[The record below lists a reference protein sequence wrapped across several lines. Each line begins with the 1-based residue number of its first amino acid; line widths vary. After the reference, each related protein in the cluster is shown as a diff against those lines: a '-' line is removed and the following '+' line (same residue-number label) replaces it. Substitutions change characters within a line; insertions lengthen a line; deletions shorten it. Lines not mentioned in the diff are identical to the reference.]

1 MTDKTSEKEAEN
13 DGMTYEDWFDKAVAA
28 FKKVPKSTVAFD
40 YAKIPKEI
48 RLKLLQDPEYTDVT
62 HQVLASQ
69 YVKDIEKLNEVLDGN
84 YGIENKDPSGTI
96 LKALSMKQDIL
107 YKNLGVEADESNAL
121 NVVFIAMSKAEFEEL
136 DQVDVY
142 EGEGNRSAEDALN
155 SITEE
160 KEDNE

>member
-1 MTDKTSEKEAEN
+1 MTAKTSGKEEEN
-13 DGMTYEDWFDKAVAA
+13 DALTYEDWFDKAVAA

-48 RLKLLQDPEYTDVT
+48 RLKLLQDPEYADIT

-121 NVVFIAMSKAEFEEL
+121 NVVFIAMTKKEFEEL

-142 EGEGNRSAEDALN
+142 QPEGNRSAEDALN
-155 SITEE
+155 SIKEE
-160 KEDNE
+160 IE